1 MNTRMISLRSAV
13 VAGLILSVV
22 AVTTAEATHVF
33 DDVEDDRFYADPVEW
48 AAANAITTGK
58 SPTMFAPLDAVT
70 RGESVTFLK
79 RYDDNITQP
88 ALADLVGLFAS
99 DEDYSVTIVM
109 SSVPADLGLLATVTI
124 PAGHTG
130 VIWAQYSAESACY
143 DGDGIADWCRVDVL
157 IDGVSIDAADQA
169 FDSTDNATET
179 SESWESHVLTR
190 VTDELPAGTY
200 AITASSY
207 TFDGSPTFRLDD
219 MVLTAE
225 VKLTS

>member
-1 MNTRMISLRSAV
+1 V

-22 AVTTAEATHVF
+22 AVTTAQATDVF

-99 DEDYSVTIVM
+99 DEDYTVTTVT
-109 SSVPADLGLLATVTI
+109 SSVPADLGLLATVTV
-124 PAGHTG
+124 PSGRTG

-143 DGDGIADWCRVDVL
+143 DGDGLGDWCKVDIL
-157 IDGVSIDAADQA
+157 IDGVVIDAADQA
-169 FDSTDNATET
+169 FDSTDDSTET
-179 SESWESHVLTR
+179 FESWESHVQTR
-190 VTDELPAGTY
+190 VTSELPAGTY
-200 AITASSY
+200 AITATSASS
-207 TFDGSPTFRLDD
+207 DGSSTFRLDD